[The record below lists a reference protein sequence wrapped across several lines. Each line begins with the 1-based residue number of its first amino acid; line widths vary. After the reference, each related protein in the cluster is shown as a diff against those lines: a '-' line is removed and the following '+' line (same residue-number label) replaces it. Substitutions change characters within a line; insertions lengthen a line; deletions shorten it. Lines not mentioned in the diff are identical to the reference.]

1 MWEDTAVFFAMG
13 FFYASLIPIV
23 FSARAKKL
31 HLHPITIVISIVA
44 EFLFLISFISFGL
57 AISVFI
63 AAMAF
68 FMWVIIGIL
77 YIMRETPDESTHN

>member
-57 AISVFI
+57 AISSIRLFY
-63 AAMAF
+63 AT
-68 FMWVIIGIL
+68 IGQL
-77 YIMRETPDESTHN
+77 ETEP